1 MISGAVFSAVTRF
14 YAQIDYSVW
23 GIALGAHC
31 EAILKCGPQM
41 LWWSQEPISSATTAS
56 LYKLEPG
63 QDKTFANALVQR
75 LAEAFR
81 TGNSL
86 TRFCVLKVF
95 LLASKGPRLK
105 NRCNMGLFKKERIA
119 NYPEVLRRVKAVL
132 DSGDAIARALALRL
146 IGCLADLAVDSVD
159 VHRLVFEALQS
170 PHHKEVSHGSSC
182 TRCFPFFCWYM
193 TIICTWNRH
202 RRGQEEEQL
211 FRPWM
216 SN

>member
-1 MISGAVFSAVTRF
+1 
-14 YAQIDYSVW
+14 
-23 GIALGAHC
+23 
-31 EAILKCGPQM
+31 M

-56 LYKLEPG
+56 LFKLEPG

-81 TGNSL
+81 TGNNL

-95 LLASKGPRLK
+95 LLASKGPKLK
-105 NRCNMGLFKKERIA
+105 NRCNTGLFKKERIA

-132 DSGDAIARALALRL
+132 DSGDTIARALALRL
-146 IGCLADLAVDSVD
+146 IGCLAELAFDSVD

-182 TRCFPFFCWYM
+182 TRSFHFLLLVHDQY
-193 TIICTWNRH
+193 TYHVVAVLGIDTDEDK
-202 RRGQEEEQL
+202 RGQSCSVLGCPISKLDDSRLYCQNHQ
-211 FRPWM
+211 P
-216 SN
+216 